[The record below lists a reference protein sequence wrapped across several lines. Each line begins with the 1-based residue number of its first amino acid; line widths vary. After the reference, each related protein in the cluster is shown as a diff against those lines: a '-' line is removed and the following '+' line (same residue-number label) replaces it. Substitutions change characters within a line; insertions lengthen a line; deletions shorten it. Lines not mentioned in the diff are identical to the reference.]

1 MRCSK
6 LPAAGPCAAL
16 VLGLGLLL
24 AACQPLPR
32 PFAAHELNPLL
43 ERPENAGVV
52 VEEISG
58 LPPEL
63 AREYRD
69 AVVAALQEAGI
80 LAGTGPGNGASFRLK
95 GAGNMAPGPQQSGS
109 ARGPAR
115 SSVSWEL
122 TDASGRR
129 LAGLESAAQLRPG
142 AVARENRSAI
152 GDIVRQVAEGLEVGT
167 LAAARL
173 DQAPEASPPVTVLPV
188 DGAPGD
194 GRDTLQRALALALR
208 DRGVR
213 VAAVDGKAD
222 PKAILIHGD
231 VAVAPVPPNRERVD
245 IAWTVRRADGGELG
259 RVTQSNTIPA
269 GLLRGRWGQIALA
282 AADGAADGIAV
293 LVKRFGSGEGAAGAE
308 DAAKPVYTPGRR

>member
-1 MRCSK
+1 MRCSRST
-6 LPAAGPCAAL
+6 AA

-52 VEEISG
+52 VEDISG

-80 LAGTGPGNGASFRLK
+80 LASAGPGNGASFRLK
-95 GAGNMAPGPQQSGS
+95 GVGSMAPTARESDP
-109 ARGPAR
+109 ARG
-115 SSVSWEL
+115 SVSWEL

-129 LAGLESAAQLRPG
+129 LAGLESAARLRTG

-152 GDIVRQVAEGLEVGT
+152 ASLVREIADGLEVSA
-167 LAAARL
+167 LAAAEPGPTP
-173 DQAPEASPPVTVLPV
+173 AASPPVIVLPV

-194 GRDTLQRALALALR
+194 GRDTLQRALGLALR

-213 VAAVDGKAD
+213 VTTIDAKAD
-222 PKAILIHGD
+222 PKAILVHGD

-245 IAWTVRRADGGELG
+245 IAWTVRWADGRELG

-269 GLLRGRWGQIALA
+269 GLLRGRWGQIARA
-282 AADGAADGIAV
+282 AAAGAADGVAALIE
-293 LVKRFGSGEGAAGAE
+293 RFGSGEGAAGAE

>member
-1 MRCSK
+1 MRCSRS
-6 LPAAGPCAAL
+6 PAAGPCAATAL
-16 VLGLGLLL
+16 GLGLGLGLLL

-52 VEEISG
+52 VEDVSG

-69 AVVAALQEAGI
+69 AMVAALQEAGI
-80 LAGTGPGNGASFRLK
+80 LAGAGPGNGASFRLK
-95 GAGNMAPGPQQSGS
+95 GAGSMMPPPRGS
-109 ARGPAR
+109 DPARG
-115 SSVSWEL
+115 SVSWEL

-129 LAGLESAAQLRPG
+129 LAGRESAARLRPG
-142 AVARENRSAI
+142 AVARENRGAI
-152 GDIVRQVAEGLEVGT
+152 GEVVREVAAALEVSS
-167 LAAARL
+167 LAAAEP
-173 DQAPEASPPVTVLPV
+173 APEVSPPVAVLPV

-194 GRDTLQRALALALR
+194 GRDTLQRALILALR
-208 DRGVR
+208 ERGMR
-213 VAAVDGKAD
+213 VAAADKAD
-222 PKAILIHGD
+222 PKAILVHGD

-245 IAWTVRRADGGELG
+245 IAWTVRRAGGDELG

-282 AADGAADGIAV
+282 AADGAADGVTALI
-293 LVKRFGSGEGAAGAE
+293 KRFGSGEGAPGAG